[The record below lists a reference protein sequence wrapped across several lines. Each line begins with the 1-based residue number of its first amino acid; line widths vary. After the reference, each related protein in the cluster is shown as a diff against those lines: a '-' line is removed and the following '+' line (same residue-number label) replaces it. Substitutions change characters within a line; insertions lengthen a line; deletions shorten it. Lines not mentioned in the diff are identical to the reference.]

1 MDETAKRHRSIV
13 CLLAAVVLILM
24 VAIVGG
30 GLADNLDAAIRTTV
44 HGWSS
49 PGLTW
54 LFETLSTI
62 GSVATNF
69 TMTVVVALML
79 FALRQRWSAVHLIG
93 VMGAAVILSNLIKI
107 VIARAR
113 PESFFG
119 VSPDTY
125 SFPSGHALFSGCFYG
140 FFALFLASRLP
151 EAWQRTTV
159 ITLIVMLVAGIG
171 LSRVYLGVH
180 YPTDVIAG
188 FALAA
193 IILCAAEWL
202 SADISAKSD

>member
-1 MDETAKRHRSIV
+1 MDETAKRHRNIA
-13 CLLAAVVLILM
+13 CLLSAVVLFLM
-24 VAIVGG
+24 VALVGG
-30 GLADNLDAAIRTTV
+30 GLADNTDGAIRMAV
-44 HGWSS
+44 HDWTS

-54 LFETLSTI
+54 LFETLSAI

-69 TMTVVVALML
+69 TMTAVVALMHYVL
-79 FALRQRWSAVHLIG
+79 GQRWSAVHLIG

-107 VIARAR
+107 VIARGR

-119 VSPDTY
+119 VSPETY

-140 FFALFLASRLP
+140 FFALFLTSRLP
-151 EAWQRTTV
+151 QAWQRMTV
-159 ITLIVMLVAGIG
+159 ITLTILLVAGIG

-193 IILCAAEWL
+193 IILCVAEWL
-202 SADISAKSD
+202 SADLSAKSD